1 MTETEDLM
9 IDVIAELTLARAPI
23 VFKGAMT
30 LKLALAKQKS
40 FPISRDTKDLDGDWM
55 LTRVTM
61 DQMEDF
67 LSNAIHNI
75 DPSLS
80 VIPFRAF
87 DKNKSAGFR
96 IVNRMNQIIFKI
108 DLGIRPAQSV
118 EKFDLFYKGKYISIH
133 GASINKMLADK
144 ICAISSP
151 KVFRRSKDLVD
162 AYILSHTARFN
173 FLDVF
178 RLAYTNGKKL
188 EDFHA
193 FRTNKEDIEH
203 AYEKL
208 HGVKNKPAFSAL
220 YERLETFLAPFI
232 EKKLRPLAW
241 TGETWAAPQRNADNT
256 KNLGR

>member
-9 IDVIAELTLARAPI
+9 MDVMAELTLARAPI

-30 LKLALAKQKS
+30 LKLALAKQENL
-40 FPISRDTKDLDGDWM
+40 PVSRNTKDLDGDWM
-55 LTRVTM
+55 LAGVTM
-61 DQMEDF
+61 DQMEEF

-87 DKNKSAGFR
+87 DKDKSAGFR
-96 IVNRMNQIIFKI
+96 IVDSMNQIIFKI
-108 DLGIRPAQSV
+108 DLGIRPVQSV
-118 EKFDLFYKGKYISIH
+118 EKFDLCYKGKYISIH

-173 FLDVF
+173 FLEVF
-178 RLAYTNGKKL
+178 RLVHTNGKKL

-193 FRTNKEDIEH
+193 FRTNKEDLQH

-208 HGVKNKPAFSAL
+208 HGVENKPEFSAL

-232 EKKLRPLAW
+232 EKKLRPIVW
-241 TGETWAAPQRNADNT
+241 TGKTWVVPQRSTENQ
-256 KNLGR
+256 KNMER